1 MSQFGMQMPGGN
13 LQRGPSMN
21 VYTGL
26 LGLALVALFTAS
38 AFVWFQGRLIAPEGN
53 AFGTHSFDE
62 GTKKYDIKLSADPK

>member
-26 LGLALVALFTAS
+26 LAAAVVSLLAACVYVAIE
-38 AFVWFQGRLIAPEGN
+38 GGKIGPDGN
-53 AFGTHSFDE
+53 AFGVHQYDSA
-62 GTKKYDIKLSADPK
+62 KKAYDLKLK